1 MQALSPPTETDSGRI
16 PKACVPCARAKVRC
30 EIDAGYMSC
39 KRCQRLKRNRSG
51 QAPGAHR
58 RKRANASVR
67 PAENRDGVSAI
78 LAVSKQIPSRVITSW
93 SLNSVDM
100 APAAYIDLSIN
111 NGREAEI
118 VLQSFRSEMTTLFPF
133 VVIPP
138 SMTFVEMRQKKPFL
152 VLAILMVCYR
162 QDPARQ
168 TTIAHKLREMVSH
181 SMLVQGKKSLDM
193 LQALLVYLSWYHV
206 PVHQSSQV
214 GNIGH
219 LIMALLS
226 DLRLNNG
233 AVVQTL
239 KPSFG
244 CLEPF
249 DNDGS
254 DVSAMRPTSRAAQ
267 SSSITRTLEERRTFL
282 GCFFLISTVSM
293 WTRELYPVQ
302 YSRYVDEC
310 CRAVS
315 EAVEYPTDLSVVHLA
330 RLHGLADRISR
341 FLTPENWHTIP
352 ACTSFPLGACVK
364 LLESELLQLRASL
377 SEGGQNGE
385 LNVHY
390 HGSELTTVAVLL
402 LHYHAIEILLYET
415 ALNDGIGPSRYGTYP
430 VSRLSML
437 YACLKSTKLCFE
449 TAYTIPNFEWF
460 DLPYAVWA
468 LLGHAIVVLSRL
480 SLFKAAGWDQEY
492 VRKTIDFSA
501 TMEKL
506 MRHLDAAKELA
517 ETRSWYQLPR
527 VVPQLYLTFMEKLRR
542 IKAAL
547 EAKYKAQQ
555 ASIPGV
561 TAIPSPAQT
570 IMMLTDDEI
579 GMQRTPFFCDF
590 LNDDFWEHFT

>member
-1 MQALSPPTETDSGRI
+1 
-16 PKACVPCARAKVRC
+16 
-30 EIDAGYMSC
+30 
-39 KRCQRLKRNRSG
+39 
-51 QAPGAHR
+51 
-58 RKRANASVR
+58 
-67 PAENRDGVSAI
+67 
-78 LAVSKQIPSRVITSW
+78 
-93 SLNSVDM
+93 
-100 APAAYIDLSIN
+100 
-111 NGREAEI
+111 
-118 VLQSFRSEMTTLFPF
+118 
-133 VVIPP
+133 
-138 SMTFVEMRQKKPFL
+138 MTFVEMRQKKPFL
-152 VLAILMVCYR
+152 VLAILMVGYR

-244 CLEPF
+244 RLEPF
-249 DNDGS
+249 GNDGS
-254 DVSAMRPTSRAAQ
+254 DASAMRPTSRAAQ

-310 CRAVS
+310 CRVVS
-315 EAVEYPTDLSVVHLA
+315 EAAEYPTDLSVVHLA

-341 FLTPENWHTIP
+341 SLTPENWHTIP
-352 ACTSFPLGACVK
+352 ACTSFPLGAGVK

-377 SEGGQNGE
+377 SEGGQN
-385 LNVHY
+385 
-390 HGSELTTVAVLL
+390 AVLL

-415 ALNDGIGPSRYGTYP
+415 ALNDGIGLSRYGAYP
-430 VSRLSML
+430 FSRLSML
-437 YACLKSTKLCFE
+437 YACLNSTKLCFE
-449 TAYTIPNFEWF
+449 TAYTIPAFDWF

-480 SLFKAAGWDQEY
+480 SLSKADGWDQEY

-501 TMEKL
+501 TMDKL

-517 ETRSWYQLPR
+517 ENQSWYQLSR

-542 IKAAL
+542 IKAAH
-547 EAKYKAQQ
+547 EAKYRAQQ

-561 TAIPSPAQT
+561 TTIPSPAQT

-590 LNDDFWEHFT
+590 LNDDFWEQFT